1 MGPETV
7 FPIWVEMKRSSPQC
21 TGIFEKG
28 EWVNEWFSLTT
39 FLRTVDIEVHIV
51 YISCVIIAYTLES
64 LSSLT
69 QITHNLQA
77 TINFKKKGIK
87 KEKQKGEGTHVS
99 WDIIGEGDSKSV
111 YK

>member
-1 MGPETV
+1 MA
-7 FPIWVEMKRSSPQC
+7 
-21 TGIFEKG
+21 
-28 EWVNEWFSLTT
+28 
-39 FLRTVDIEVHIV
+39 FLRTADIEVQIV
-51 YISCVIIAYTLES
+51 YISRVIIGYTLES

-87 KEKQKGEGTHVS
+87 KEQQKSEGTHLS
-99 WDIIGEGDSKSV
+99 WDIIGVGDSKSD